1 MAKKIKILIADD
13 HAIFRLG
20 LKEILANH
28 FPGVTIG
35 EAETGQDAIEQA
47 RKAAWNIL
55 VLDVTMPGRNGVY
68 VLREIRQIR
77 PALPVLMLSMHP
89 EEQYAV
95 RVLKEGAAGYITK
108 IKAPLEIVEAVKI
121 VLAGDKYIS
130 PALSKRLMEQL
141 KPGAKKL
148 PHDRLSNREYQVM
161 HLTCSGKS
169 LKEIAGELSISI
181 PTVST
186 HRTRILKKMGLHSSA
201 GLIRYV
207 LENELAD

>member
-1 MAKKIKILIADD
+1 VD
-13 HAIFRLG
+13 
-20 LKEILANH
+20 
-28 FPGVTIG
+28 
-35 EAETGQDAIEQA
+35 
-47 RKAAWNIL
+47 
-55 VLDVTMPGRNGVY
+55 

-121 VLAGDKYIS
+121 VLAGNKYIS

-141 KPGAKKL
+141 KPGVKKP

-181 PTVST
+181 QTVST
-186 HRTRILKKMGLHSSA
+186 HRARILKKMTLHTSA
-201 GLIRYV
+201 ELIRYA
-207 LENELAD
+207 LENKLVD

>member
-20 LKEILANH
+20 LKEIFANH

-35 EAETGQDAIEQA
+35 EAGTGQDAIEQA
-47 RKAAWNIL
+47 RKAAWNIV
-55 VLDVTMPGRNGVY
+55 VLDVTMPGRNGVD

-121 VLAGDKYIS
+121 VLAGNKYIS

-141 KPGAKKL
+141 KPGAKKP

-161 HLTCSGKS
+161 RLTCSGKS

-181 PTVST
+181 QTVST
-186 HRTRILKKMGLHSSA
+186 HRARILKKMRLHTSA
-201 GLIRYV
+201 ELIRYA
-207 LENELAD
+207 LENKLVD